1 MESKYWPKK
10 LKDAEGNTYWLR
22 ADNSY
27 YKDSRLKHAGVANYS
42 GPLGRSSDFE
52 SEIGIATLSEQ
63 G

>member
-10 LKDAEGNTYWLR
+10 LKDAEGNTYYLR

-27 YKDSRLKHAGVANYS
+27 HKEARFPHAGVANYH
-42 GPLGRSSDFE
+42 GNLRRADDVAV
-52 SEIGIATLSEQ
+52 ATLSEQ